1 MPAAVTV
8 GRVTAVAWPPQ
19 ADLAVALAE
28 AADRS
33 PPFPG
38 VGPLPDR
45 PIRLLLAPNRA
56 RFDSLTRGRLPSWSE
71 GAAFPDRGAIVLLS
85 DRPSVRL
92 SVALD
97 RKSTRLNSSH

>member
-1 MPAAVTV
+1 MIRRPPRSPLFPSPTLFRSLWLAAQAPPPVPAAVTV

-38 VGPLPDR
+38 VGALPDR
-45 PIRLLLAPNRA
+45 PIRLDP
-56 RFDSLTRGRLPSWSE
+56 
-71 GAAFPDRGAIVLLS
+71 
-85 DRPSVRL
+85 
-92 SVALD
+92 
-97 RKSTRLNSSH
+97 KSTRLNSSHGYISYAVFCF